1 MLCDECNINMVYS
14 MITFY
19 TKNNTQRYSHKM
31 FFDFFY
37 SLVLTFQENTLTD
50 KVFQICE
57 KSVKKKKIYETCT
70 VADMDNLFF
79 NL

>member
-1 MLCDECNINMVYS
+1 
-14 MITFY
+14 
-19 TKNNTQRYSHKM
+19 M

-57 KSVKKKKIYETCT
+57 KSVKKEKKSMKLVLWLIRTICFLIYKIYKQNKKVRGKTRGH
-70 VADMDNLFF
+70 LFCRQF
-79 NL
+79 FILFV